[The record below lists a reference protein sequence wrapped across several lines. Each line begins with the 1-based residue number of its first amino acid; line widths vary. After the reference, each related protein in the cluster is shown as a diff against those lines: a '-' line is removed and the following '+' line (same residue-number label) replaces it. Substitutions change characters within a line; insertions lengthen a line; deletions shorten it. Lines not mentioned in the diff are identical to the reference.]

1 MSPRETIL
9 KLIRDKTVDSDLRRR
24 SGNSDAV
31 RADIRTKINKGKIK
45 RFLAFFQDG

>member
-9 KLIRDKTVDSDLRRR
+9 KLIRDKTVASDLRRR

-31 RADIRTKINKGKIK
+31 RALQTIFKVEGSWN
-45 RFLAFFQDG
+45 F